1 MSQTESDARPAE
13 HSTGT
18 ERTKQ
23 FVQKPLRPEDVAISI
38 RGVSKKFRVFT
49 DRKTNLKEM
58 FTDRGRSNKTEEF
71 WALRDISFDIPRGK
85 TFGLIG
91 HNGSGKSTLLKLI
104 AGIHRPTSGTITSAG
119 RISAMLELGAG
130 FHPELSGRE
139 NIYLNG
145 SILGL
150 TRKQINESM
159 DAIIDF
165 SGLREFIDTPVK
177 VYSSG
182 MFVRLGFAIAVN
194 LDPEILVID
203 EVIAV
208 GDEEFQRKCF
218 DHLYELRRKGVTIIL
233 VSHSLGLMAELCDEV
248 AWIDHGQLRGVG
260 PARDLTDAYLA
271 AVNQREAVGKADES
285 NEYHDEVAASGRH
298 GSGEIRVLGVD
309 ILSEEGQVVPFATTG
324 SRNVLRIRYE
334 ASEQVPVAAFGLS
347 IDHESGFHVC
357 DVNSGHARGGDPVA
371 AGSGHVDFVLEPMP
385 LLPGSYD
392 LTTVVSH
399 QAHVFEA
406 RERAFRLTVRSNDST
421 LGNGVTRLLG
431 EWGEP
436 VAR

>member
-1 MSQTESDARPAE
+1 MATSHTVPDRPKVTDKVFE
-13 HSTGT
+13 
-18 ERTKQ
+18 
-23 FVQKPLRPEDVAISI
+23 QKPIAPEDVAISI
-38 RGVSKKFRVFT
+38 RGVSKKFKVFT

-58 FTDRGRSNKTEEF
+58 FTDRKRANRTEEF
-71 WALRDISFDIPRGK
+71 WALHDVSFDIPRGK

-104 AGIHRPTSGTITSAG
+104 AGIHRPTSGDITSNG

-150 TRKQINESM
+150 TRKQINDAM
-159 DAIIDF
+159 DQIIDF

-194 LDPEILVID
+194 LKPEILVID

-218 DHLYELRRKGVTIIL
+218 DHLYELRRSGVTIIL

-248 AWIDHGQLRGVG
+248 AWLDHGRLQGVG
-260 PARDLTDAYLA
+260 KARDLTDAYLES
-271 AVNQREAVGKADES
+271 VNKREAEAAGADS
-285 NEYHDEVAASGRH
+285 NEYTDEVADAGRR
-298 GSGEIRVLGVD
+298 STGEIHVTGVD
-309 ILSEEGQVVPFATTG
+309 FIDADGKTVSFLTTG
-324 SRNVLRIRYE
+324 DKATIRVRYE
-334 ASEQVPVAAFGLS
+334 ATEALEKAAFGVS
-347 IDHESGFHVC
+347 IDHESGFHIA
-357 DVNSGHARGGDPVA
+357 DMNSGNARGDDPVP
-371 AGSGHVDFVLEPMP
+371 AGVGHIDFDVDEFALMP
-385 LLPGSYD
+385 GLYELS
-392 LTTVVSH
+392 TIVSH
-399 QAHVFEA
+399 QAKIFES
-406 RERAFRLTVRSNDST
+406 RERAFKLTVRTNDST
-421 LGNGVTRLLG
+421 IGGGVTRMVG
-431 EWGEP
+431 TWTEP
-436 VAR
+436 TAG

>member
-1 MSQTESDARPAE
+1 MSVDRVTPEARAKVRE
-13 HSTGT
+13 
-18 ERTKQ
+18 Q
-23 FVQKPLRPEDVAISI
+23 FTQKPLAPEDVAISI
-38 RGVSKKFRVFT
+38 RGVSKRFRVYT
-49 DRKTNLKEM
+49 DRK
-58 FTDRGRSNKTEEF
+58 RSNRTEEF
-71 WALRDISFDIPRGK
+71 WALRDVSFDIPKGK

-104 AGIHRPTSGTITSAG
+104 AGIHRPSDGVITSSG

-150 TRKQINESM
+150 TRKQINEAM
-159 DAIIDF
+159 DKIIDF

-194 LDPEILVID
+194 LEPEILVID

-248 AWIDHGQLRGVG
+248 AWLDHGVLQGVG
-260 PARDLTDAYLA
+260 KARDLTDAYLA
-271 AVNQREAVGKADES
+271 AVNNREAEATGES
-285 NEYHDEVAASGRH
+285 NEYQDQVADAGRR
-298 GSGEIRVLGVD
+298 STGEIHVTGVD
-309 ILSEEGQVVPFATTG
+309 VLDSGGKLATFLTTG
-324 SRNVLRIRYE
+324 EKATIRVRYE
-334 ASEQVPVAAFGLS
+334 AATALEMASFGMS
-347 IDHESGFHVC
+347 IDHESGFHVT
-357 DVNSGHARGGDPVA
+357 DMNSGHARGGDPVP
-371 AGSGHVDFVLEPMP
+371 AGEGHIDFVIDELALMP
-385 LLPGSYD
+385 GVYELS
-392 LTTVVSH
+392 TVVSH
-399 QAHVFEA
+399 QAKIFES
-406 RERAFRLTVRSNDST
+406 RDRAFKLTIRTNDST
-421 LGNGVTRLLG
+421 LGGG
-431 EWGEP
+431 
-436 VAR
+436 VARTVGTWSVPS

>member
-1 MSQTESDARPAE
+1 MSADPVTPEVRPVAR
-13 HSTGT
+13 
-18 ERTKQ
+18 ER
-23 FVQKPLRPEDVAISI
+23 FAQKPVAPEDVAISI

-49 DRKTNLKEM
+49 DRKTNLKEL
-58 FTDRGRSNKTEEF
+58 FTDRKRSNRTEEF
-71 WALRDISFDIPRGK
+71 WALRDISFDIPKGK

-104 AGIHRPTSGTITSAG
+104 AGIHRPSSGEITSAG

-150 TRKQINESM
+150 TRKQINEAM
-159 DAIIDF
+159 DKIIDF

-194 LDPEILVID
+194 LEPEILVID

-248 AWIDHGQLRGVG
+248 AWLDHGVLQGVG
-260 PARDLTDAYLA
+260 KARDLTDAYLES
-271 AVNQREAVGKADES
+271 VNKREAESAGES
-285 NEYHDEVAASGRH
+285 NEYHDQVADAGRR
-298 GSGEIRVLGVD
+298 STGEIHVTGVEFLGRAGEPAGFLSTGERATIRV
-309 ILSEEGQVVPFATTG
+309 
-324 SRNVLRIRYE
+324 RYE
-334 ASEQVPVAAFGLS
+334 AASALEMAAFGIS
-347 IDHESGFHVC
+347 IDHESGFHIT
-357 DVNSGHARGGDPVA
+357 DMNSGHARGGDPIP
-371 AGSGHVDFVLEPMP
+371 AGAGHIDFVIDELPLMP
-385 LLPGSYD
+385 GVYELS
-392 LTTVVSH
+392 TIVSH
-399 QAHVFEA
+399 QAKVFES
-406 RERAFRLTVRSNDST
+406 RERAFKLTVRTNDST
-421 LGNGVTRLLG
+421 LGGG
-431 EWGEP
+431 
-436 VAR
+436 VARTVGSWTLPSSGG